1 MENMDLSLLLI
12 LVLCLVGFVEIL
24 LLILLLTRKQSDGS
38 EVVRGEISRL
48 RSEIN
53 NVFGQFSRTFNLQ
66 QDSIRQSVEKMLSD
80 IQRDNSEKLERMRQ
94 TVDEKL
100 HKTLETRLGES
111 FRLVNNHLSAVQKGL
126 GEMQSLASDVGDLK
140 KVLTNVKTKGNI
152 GEYQLEGILE
162 QILTPN
168 QFVKNYSPRSDS
180 REVVEFA
187 IKLPSKSKNGDFIY
201 LPLDSKFPTVDY
213 ERLLNAY
220 DVGNQK
226 DIEACT
232 KNLVGKIKTFA
243 KDIQSKYIF
252 PPTTTDFGIMFLPIE
267 GLYAEVLRIPGLF
280 ETIQREYHVTITG
293 PTTVSAFLS
302 SLQMGFRT
310 LQIEQ
315 HTDEVWRLL
324 ETVKRE
330 FSKFGDILEK
340 TREKLEAATKE
351 ISNAESKS
359 RTIERKL
366 RDTDGLLPQ

>member
-1 MENMDLSLLLI
+1 
-12 LVLCLVGFVEIL
+12 V
-24 LLILLLTRKQSDGS
+24 
-38 EVVRGEISRL
+38 
-48 RSEIN
+48 
-53 NVFGQFSRTFNLQ
+53 Q
-66 QDSIRQSVEKMLSD
+66 QESIRQSVEKMLSD

-111 FRLVNNHLSAVQKGL
+111 FKLVNSHLSAVQKGL

-180 REVVEFA
+180 RDVVEFA
-187 IKLPSKSKNGDFIY
+187 IKLPSKAKNGEFIY

-213 ERLLNAY
+213 ERLLLAY

-232 KNLVGKIKTFA
+232 KALVAKIKSFA

-252 PPTTTDFGIMFLPIE
+252 PPATTDFGIMFLPIE

-280 ETIQREYHVTITG
+280 EMIQREYHVTITG

>member
-1 MENMDLSLLLI
+1 MENIDLSLLLI

-24 LLILLLTRKQSDGS
+24 LLILLMTRKQSDGS

-152 GEYQLEGILE
+152 GEYQLERILE

-232 KNLVGKIKTFA
+232 KNLVAKIKTFA